1 MQLQPSHKKED
12 EACISKPW
20 SQPEPAQKGK
30 SKKAK
35 KFATAKAS
43 KKRKS
48 IGRLLRIDFHLMA
61 EGLVMLVLGLLLLV
75 VGLALRG
82 FLSSAFSLLA
92 HGFNH
97 FIAGFNGGNKY

>member
-1 MQLQPSHKKED
+1 MKRACLNHGRNQNLHKKGNRKRLRNLRLP
-12 EACISKPW
+12 KP
-20 SQPEPAQKGK
+20 PKNE
-30 SKKAK
+30 
-35 KFATAKAS
+35 
-43 KKRKS
+43 RS

-97 FIAGFNGGNKY
+97 FIAGFNDGNKY